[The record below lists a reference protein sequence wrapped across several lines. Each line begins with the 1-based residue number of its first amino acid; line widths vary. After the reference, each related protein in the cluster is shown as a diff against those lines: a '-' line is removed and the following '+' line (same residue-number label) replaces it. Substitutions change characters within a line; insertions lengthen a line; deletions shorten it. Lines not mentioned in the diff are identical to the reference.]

1 MNQFHEFFFSG
12 GVHVLFPLLES
23 AFSEIEDKETI
34 SYMSAREEESFT
46 RVKSKRGRRKTRSGS
61 QNPETDSWEMVP
73 SSSFSDW
80 KLEQNPISG
89 FLTLVKNFVTNHTIN
104 LEQLMRG
111 GGIGK
116 CTQCGNYENLLSL
129 KKYFVK
135 LTP

>member
-1 MNQFHEFFFSG
+1 
-12 GVHVLFPLLES
+12 
-23 AFSEIEDKETI
+23 
-34 SYMSAREEESFT
+34 MSAREEESFT

-116 CTQCGNYENLLSL
+116 FTIYSHSL
-129 KKYFVK
+129 KKIFREINTIVTYSLVQKPPAPSKETLNKVPF
-135 LTP
+135 